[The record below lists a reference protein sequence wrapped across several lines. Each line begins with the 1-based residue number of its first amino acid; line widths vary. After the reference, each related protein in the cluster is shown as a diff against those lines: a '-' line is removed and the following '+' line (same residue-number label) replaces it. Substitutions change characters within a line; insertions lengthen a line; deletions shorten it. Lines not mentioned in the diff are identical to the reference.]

1 MKQDTQNRFFRYARQ
16 TFTAAVC
23 CSLSFSTLSAQDV
36 VAIRNA
42 TIRTQ
47 GKEGV
52 IANGTVLIRNGKI
65 AEVGPKVDI
74 PIVAQIIDGKGKTVT
89 PGFVSIFYPV
99 STRRD
104 SGGDDGSRVV
114 TVQGRT
120 FVIPGRSP
128 AANTSFVKVADIL
141 NRDSVEWKGPLR
153 AGVTTMNLVTAGYSQ
168 AAVASPSQDKQTSKV
183 IEPNGRVVVTV
194 TNSTQSLDLLRNNLK
209 APSRSAPSG
218 VPPNIAAMMAA
229 RGMRPP
235 GSGTPPG
242 TPPVTPPGTPP
253 GVTPPAGATPEQ
265 ANAATPELTPEQKLW
280 SEIREG
286 NSPLFIVVNNSAT
299 ILHVLQVLQEY
310 PKVKAV
316 WVVNGA
322 DASQVLAE
330 FPKDTT
336 RLVLPPAIDIV
347 PNSRDRMNVPA
358 MAAGRKLPFVLSFGT
373 RTEESQLAPTFAL
386 AMLAKTGLSEENAL
400 KAITLGP
407 AEFLGLEKT
416 IGSIEVGKVA
426 NLILFDG
433 SPFEATSAINN
444 VFLEGRPVY
453 ED

>member
-1 MKQDTQNRFFRYARQ
+1 MKQDTQSRFLRFAQQ
-16 TFTAAVC
+16 TITVAVC
-23 CSLSFSTLSAQDV
+23 GALSFSNLSAQDV

-47 GKEGV
+47 GKDGV

-89 PGFVSIFYPV
+89 PGFVSIIYAV
-99 STRRD
+99 STQRD
-104 SGGDDGSRVV
+104 SSGGDGSRVV

-168 AAVASPSQDKQTSKV
+168 SAIASPSEDKQTSKV
-183 IEPNGRVVVTV
+183 IEANGRVVVTV

-209 APSRSAPSG
+209 APSRSAPPG
-218 VPPNIAAMMAA
+218 IPPNIAAMMAA

-235 GSGTPPG
+235 GPG
-242 TPPVTPPGTPP
+242 APPGTPP
-253 GVTPPAGATPEQ
+253 GAPPGSPPGATPPAGAPSEQ
-265 ANAATPELTPEQKLW
+265 ANASTPELTPEQKLW
-280 SEIREG
+280 SDVREG
-286 NSPLFIVVNNSAT
+286 NSPLFLVVNNSAT
-299 ILHVLQVLQEY
+299 ILHALQILQEF

-322 DASQVLAE
+322 DAYQSLAE
-330 FPKDTT
+330 FPKNTT
-336 RLVLPPAIDIV
+336 RLALPPAIDFV
-347 PNSRDRMNVPA
+347 PNSRDKMNVPA
-358 MAAGRKLPFVLSFGT
+358 LVAERKLPFVLSFGT
-373 RTEESQLAPTFAL
+373 RTEESQMAPTFAL
-386 AMLAKTGLSEENAL
+386 AVLAKTGLSEDSAL

-407 AEFLGLEKT
+407 AELLGLEKT

-433 SPFEATSAINN
+433 SPFEATTAINN

>member
-1 MKQDTQNRFFRYARQ
+1 MKQVTQNRFLRIAQQ
-16 TFTAAVC
+16 TFTVAVC
-23 CSLSFSTLSAQDV
+23 SALSFSALPAQDV

-47 GKEGV
+47 GKDGV

-74 PIVAQIIDGKGKTVT
+74 PIVAQVIDGKGKTVT

-99 STRRD
+99 STQRD
-104 SGGDDGSRVV
+104 SSGGDGSRVV

-128 AANTSFVKVADIL
+128 AASTSFVKVADIL

-168 AAVASPSQDKQTSKV
+168 AAVASPSEDKQTSKV

-194 TNSTQSLDLLRNNLK
+194 TNSTQSLDLLRNNLM
-209 APSRSAPSG
+209 APSRS
-218 VPPNIAAMMAA
+218 VPPGIPPNMAAMMAA

-242 TPPVTPPGTPP
+242 TPT
-253 GVTPPAGATPEQ
+253 GATPPTGATSEQ
-265 ANAATPELTPEQKLW
+265 ANASTPELTPEQKLW
-280 SEIREG
+280 SEVREG
-286 NSPLFIVVNNSAT
+286 NSPLFVVVNNSAT
-299 ILHVLQVLQEY
+299 ILHVLQVFQEH
-310 PKVKAV
+310 PKVKAI

-322 DASQVLAE
+322 DAYQSLAE
-330 FPKDTT
+330 FPKETT
-336 RLVLPPAIDIV
+336 RLVLPPAIDFV
-347 PNSRDRMNVPA
+347 PNSRDKMNVPA
-358 MAAGRKLPFVLSFGT
+358 IAAERKLPFVLSFGT

-386 AMLAKTGLSEENAL
+386 AMLVKTGLSEDSAM
-400 KAITLGP
+400 KSVTLGP

-433 SPFEATSAINN
+433 SPFEATTAINN

>member
-1 MKQDTQNRFFRYARQ
+1 MKQDTQNKFLRCAQQ
-16 TFTAAVC
+16 TLTAAVC
-23 CSLSFSTLSAQDV
+23 CALSFSNLSAQDV

-47 GKEGV
+47 GKDGV

-89 PGFVSIFYPV
+89 PGFVSIVYPV
-99 STRRD
+99 STQRD
-104 SGGDDGSRVV
+104 SGGGDGSRVV

-168 AAVASPSQDKQTSKV
+168 SAIASPSEDRQSSKV
-183 IEPNGRVVVTV
+183 IEANGRVVVTV

-209 APSRSAPSG
+209 APSRSAPPG
-218 VPPNIAAMMAA
+218 IPPNIAAMMAA
-229 RGMRPP
+229 RGMRSP

-242 TPPVTPPGTPP
+242 TPPGSPPGA
-253 GVTPPAGATPEQ
+253 TPPAGAPSEQ
-265 ANAATPELTPEQKLW
+265 ANASTPELTPEQKLW
-280 SEIREG
+280 SEVREG
-286 NSPLFIVVNNSAT
+286 NSPLFLVVNNSAT

-322 DASQVLAE
+322 DAYQALAD

-336 RLVLPPAIDIV
+336 RLVLPPAIDLV
-347 PNSRDRMNVPA
+347 PNSRDKMNVPA
-358 MAAGRKLPFVLSFGT
+358 LVTERKLPFVLSFGA
-373 RTEESQLAPTFAL
+373 RSEESQLAPTFAL
-386 AMLAKTGLSEENAL
+386 AMLTKTGVSEDSAL

-407 AEFLGLEKT
+407 AEVLGLEKT

-433 SPFEATSAINN
+433 SPFEATTAINN

>member
-1 MKQDTQNRFFRYARQ
+1 MCIA
-16 TFTAAVC
+16 
-23 CSLSFSTLSAQDV
+23 LSFSTLSAEDV
-36 VAIRNA
+36 IAIRNA

-47 GKEGV
+47 GKDGV
-52 IANGTVLIRNGKI
+52 ITNGTVLIRNGKI

-89 PGFVSIFYPV
+89 PGFVSVFYPV
-99 STRRD
+99 SSQRD
-104 SGGDDGSRVV
+104 GGGDGSRVV
-114 TVQGRT
+114 TIQGRT

-128 AANTSFVKVADIL
+128 ATNTSFVKVADIL

-168 AAVASPSQDKQTSKV
+168 AAVVSPSEDKQSSKV
-183 IEPNGRVVVTV
+183 VEPNGRVVVTI

-209 APSRSAPSG
+209 SPSRSAPPG
-218 VPPNIAAMMAA
+218 IPPNIAAMMAA
-229 RGMRPP
+229 RGIRPP

-242 TPPVTPPGTPP
+242 TPPNTPPGATAPN
-253 GVTPPAGATPEQ
+253 GSTSEPASAT
-265 ANAATPELTPEQKLW
+265 TPELTPEQKLW
-280 SEIREG
+280 SEVREG
-286 NSPLFIVVNNSAT
+286 NSPLFVVVNNSAT
-299 ILHVLQVLQEY
+299 ILHVLQILQEY

-322 DASQVLAE
+322 DAYQSLAE
-330 FPKDTT
+330 FPKETT

-347 PNSRDRMNVPA
+347 PNSRDRMNVPRL
-358 MAAGRKLPFVLSFGT
+358 AAERKLPFVLSLGT

-386 AMLAKTGLSEENAL
+386 AMLVKTGLNEDSAL
-400 KAITLGP
+400 KSITLGP

-416 IGSIEVGKVA
+416 IGSIEVGKIA

-433 SPFEATSAINN
+433 SPFEATTAINH

>member
-1 MKQDTQNRFFRYARQ
+1 MKQDTQNRFLRFARQ
-16 TFTAAVC
+16 TFAAAVY
-23 CSLSFSTLSAQDV
+23 SALSFSTLSAQDV

-47 GKEGV
+47 GKDGV

-74 PIVAQIIDGKGKTVT
+74 PIVAQVIDGKGKTVT

-99 STRRD
+99 STQRG
-104 SGGDDGSRVV
+104 SSGDDGSRVI

-120 FVIPGRSP
+120 FVVPGRSP
-128 AANTSFVKVADIL
+128 AASTSFVKVADIL

-168 AAVASPSQDKQTSKV
+168 AAVASPSEDKQTSKV

-209 APSRSAPSG
+209 APTRSAPSG
-218 VPPNIAAMMAA
+218 IPPNIPPNIAAMMAA

-242 TPPVTPPGTPP
+242 IPPGT
-253 GVTPPAGATPEQ
+253 TPPTGATSEQ
-265 ANAATPELTPEQKLW
+265 ASASTPELTPEQKLW
-280 SEIREG
+280 SEVRDG
-286 NSPLFIVVNNSAT
+286 NSPLFVVVNNSAA

-322 DASQVLAE
+322 DAYQSLAE
-330 FPKDTT
+330 FPKETT
-336 RLVLPPAIDIV
+336 RLVLPPAIDFV
-347 PNSRDRMNVPA
+347 PNSRDKMNVPA
-358 MAAGRKLPFVLSFGT
+358 MAAERKLPFVLSFGT

-386 AMLAKTGLSEENAL
+386 AMLVKTGLSEDSAM
-400 KAITLGP
+400 KSVTLGP

-433 SPFEATSAINN
+433 SPFDATTAINN